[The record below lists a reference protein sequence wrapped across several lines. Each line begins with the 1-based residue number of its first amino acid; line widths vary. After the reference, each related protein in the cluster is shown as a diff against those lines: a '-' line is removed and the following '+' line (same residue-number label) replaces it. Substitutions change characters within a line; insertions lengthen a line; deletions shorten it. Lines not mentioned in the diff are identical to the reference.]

1 MRPSLVLLTF
11 VPVFLA
17 GCGSLNG
24 AFDPHS
30 QKAPPPPKVEE
41 TKAEVIVN
49 PNYKEP
55 PAFDLPAGDDVEI
68 LVFDK
73 EDSKPQTAETML
85 PDYAATAEIDNCD
98 LRVAGDIV
106 DKTRLLCARLVNRLQ
121 VDSGAAYAAPTAI
134 PAKYS
139 DCVPDLSPLIN
150 QTLRENERS
159 SLIAIDDVSLLNRLQ
174 SDQSN
179 PSESSIPK
187 LIRLSRA
194 HNVPYLVTSSI
205 REVGGKAALTIRII
219 RVQDGVTL
227 AQGMEKA
234 DPALQTDL

>member
-1 MRPSLVLLTF
+1 MRSSLVLLTL

-17 GCGSLNG
+17 GCSNLNDIF
-24 AFDPHS
+24 APQS
-30 QKAPPPPKVEE
+30 EEAPPPPKVEE
-41 TKAEVIVN
+41 AKAEVIVN

-55 PAFDLPAGDDVEI
+55 PAFDLPAGDDVEL
-68 LVFDK
+68 LVFNK
-73 EDSKPQTAETML
+73 EETQSETAATML
-85 PDYAATAEIDNCD
+85 PDYAATAEVDSCD

-150 QTLRENERS
+150 QTLRENEGR
-159 SLIAIDDVSLLNRLQ
+159 SLIAIGDVSLLNQLQ
-174 SDQSN
+174 SAQTGSG
-179 PSESSIPK
+179 EAAIPN
-187 LIRLSRA
+187 LIRQCRA
-194 HNVPYLVTSSI
+194 HDVPYLIASSI
-205 REVGGKAALTIRII
+205 REVGGSPALTIRIV

-234 DPALQTDL
+234 DPKTGL